1 MTMTSVFAAE
11 SRENRPLME
20 RAQAR
25 DAAAFAELYQ
35 EYAPRIASYLA
46 RRLGG
51 RTSEVEDL
59 TADVFAKVF
68 EKLDQYQDRGVP
80 FAAWLFRIARN
91 QLIDHLRALPRQPMV
106 GIDAA
111 LDVREPGSFQALDRH
126 LAADQIR
133 DGMQRLTDE
142 QRRVIGLR
150 FVEGR
155 TTAQTAHSLAKSE
168 EAVKKLQSRALA
180 SLKRGMDC
188 QSGCWRVDL
197 NLEMSR

>member
-1 MTMTSVFAAE
+1 MTITSAFAAE
-11 SRENRPLME
+11 TRDTRPLVE
-20 RAQAR
+20 RARAR
-25 DAAAFAELYQ
+25 DAAAFAELYE

-51 RTSEVEDL
+51 HTPEVEDL

-68 EKLDQYQDRGVP
+68 EKLDQFQDRGVP

-91 QLIDHLRALPRQPMV
+91 QLIDHVRAMPRQRLV
-106 GIDAA
+106 DIDAA
-111 LDVREPGSFQALDRH
+111 LDVHQTGTFQTLDQH

-133 DGMQRLTDE
+133 EGMRRLTDE

-155 TTAQTAHSLAKSE
+155 TTAQTAHSMAKSE

-188 QSGCWRVDL
+188 KSGCWRVDL